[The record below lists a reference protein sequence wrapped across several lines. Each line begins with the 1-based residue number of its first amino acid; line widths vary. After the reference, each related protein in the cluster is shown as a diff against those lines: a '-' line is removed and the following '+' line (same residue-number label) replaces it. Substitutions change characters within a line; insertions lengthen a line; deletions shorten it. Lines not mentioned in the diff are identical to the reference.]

1 MEDLYSKLMA
11 YGNSDVY
18 PFHMPGHKRNKKFD
32 EFYKMDIT
40 EIEGFDN
47 LHHPENI
54 ILEAEQRAAHLFGS
68 EETFFLVNGSTSG
81 ILAAISSISKVGST
95 VLVARNSHKS
105 VYHGIY
111 LNNLKVTYLIPDV
124 IEEFDISGGIDPEEV
139 RTCIEQNKEIAGV
152 VITSPTYDG
161 VVSDIRKI
169 AEIVHEY
176 GIPLIV
182 DEAHGA
188 HFPLWDEAP
197 ESAISCGAD
206 IVIHSL
212 HKTLPSLTQTA
223 LLHANGT
230 IVNRDKIRKFLGI
243 FQSSSPSYVLMA
255 SIDRCIS
262 EIICNRMKLFQ
273 KYYGNLRYFCGK
285 VNGLDNIKLLGPDI
299 IGKNSVFDFDQGKLV
314 LSVKQTSLTG
324 PELYH
329 ILLHKYHLQMEMTA
343 DTYVIGM
350 TSIMDEKEGLERL
363 INALLEINENCT
375 LVHDSENFA
384 KNGDL
389 QPITPVT
396 KGFNGQDRNLDGRN
410 YKIPKEVFTIKEAY
424 DRKMKEVL
432 LRDSADLI
440 SGEFLYVYPPG
451 IPLLVPG
458 ERITE
463 EVLHTILHQQ
473 ELSLSIQGI
482 SDKSGKL
489 IKVIDD
495 YI

>member
-11 YGNSDVY
+11 YGDSDVY

-47 LHHPENI
+47 LHHPESI

-81 ILAAISSISKVGST
+81 ILAAISSISKEGST

-124 IEEFDISGGIDPEEV
+124 IEEFDINGGIDPEEV
-139 RTCIEQNKEIAGV
+139 RKCIENNKEIAGV
-152 VITSPTYDG
+152 IITSPTYDG

-169 AEIVHEY
+169 AEIAHEY

-223 LLHANGT
+223 LLHVNGN
-230 IVNRDKIRKFLGI
+230 IVDRDKIRRFLGI
-243 FQSSSPSYVLMA
+243 YQSSSPSYVLMA

-285 VNGLDNIKLLGPDI
+285 VNGLDNIRLLGPDI

-314 LSVKQTSLTG
+314 LSVKHTSLTG

-329 ILLHKYHLQMEMTA
+329 ILLHKYHLQMEMAA

-350 TSIMDEKEGLERL
+350 TSIMDEEEGMERL

-375 LVHDSENFA
+375 YVHDS
-384 KNGDL
+384 
-389 QPITPVT
+389 
-396 KGFNGQDRNLDGRN
+396 NLDGRN
-410 YKIPKEVFTIKEAY
+410 HKIPKEVFTIKEAY

-432 LRDSADLI
+432 LRDSVDLI

-473 ELSLSIQGI
+473 DLSLSFQGL
-482 SDKSGKL
+482 SDKSGKN